1 MAINN
6 ISSSVN
12 KTIQPTRSVKNTN
25 QPTIANSSPSV
36 KGQPVGNKV
45 KGQPVGNKTQPKAQQ
60 SNKRSA
66 SNKITITVGS
76 STQKP
81 QQANVRIPDQTSTP
95 RIAAGIASQSTA
107 KNVAPINKPS
117 NPARHTISPIPGN

>member
-25 QPTIANSSPSV
+25 QPTIANSSPS
-36 KGQPVGNKV
+36 V